1 MDVHHTCSATL
12 WISCVFHHQLLFER
26 DVVVSVGQR
35 VASIAADNLNVTD
48 AHHIHDAFS
57 LMSRTEGLWSLAQQ
71 ISQQRPLAL
80 ENNTYLT
87 SNCRVFG
94 FWTKMS
100 LKPLVQNGVAVYATW
115 ATLSSLLNMTIY
127 LQHRTET
134 PTCDCAL
141 LALLLLLMEL
151 LGWFLLENFY
161 LDEHVRYILTIYP
174 VVTLWLTGVLRNF
187 ESSDTQV
194 YTFAAFILA
203 ISVILFVVRVV
214 LVTWRHQKKQ
224 LFKHTEPI
232 LSPVEIS
239 LTQNSLFL

>member
-1 MDVHHTCSATL
+1 MFIYFLLGL
-12 WISCVFHHQLLFER
+12 WRRNAYEWMYTTPAVLPYGFHVFF
-26 DVVVSVGQR
+26 
-35 VASIAADNLNVTD
+35 IINFCLNVMWLFLLD
-48 AHHIHDAFS
+48 REWLLS
-57 LMSRTEGLWSLAQQ
+57 LLITSMLLMLTTYMMLFLSCQGLKVYGAWLSKYHNKDLWLLR
-71 ISQQRPLAL
+71 II
-80 ENNTYLT
+80 
-87 SNCRVFG
+87 
-94 FWTKMS
+94 
-100 LKPLVQNGVAVYATW
+100 VQNGVAVYATW